1 MGLVALW
8 HVGSSW
14 TGPRQ
19 NESSFRLSH
28 HPLFPLSRAEAGR
41 WVPCV
46 FVAFS
51 VVSGHFAKS
60 EVVQKGLCL
69 SLQSTLAHAQSW
81 SLPHSVYPPV
91 KACWP
96 TSQKPTLRTEKIHLA
111 CWALKPSTPYI
122 ACFLVPGWMV
132 ANKDMFIVCLHLLDC
147 KCHWGKDICLVHSL
161 RCSKCLKECQA
172 HGSYSIHN
180 FWLKLVLLAGKV

>member
-1 MGLVALW
+1 MLNISVLLLAVAMQGQVHAAPSSLVPEAPEKCHCCNSPISQYW
-8 HVGSSW
+8 ASQICVPQSK
-14 TGPRQ
+14 PRQ

-111 CWALKPSTPYI
+111 C
-122 ACFLVPGWMV
+122 
-132 ANKDMFIVCLHLLDC
+132 
-147 KCHWGKDICLVHSL
+147 
-161 RCSKCLKECQA
+161 
-172 HGSYSIHN
+172 
-180 FWLKLVLLAGKV
+180 